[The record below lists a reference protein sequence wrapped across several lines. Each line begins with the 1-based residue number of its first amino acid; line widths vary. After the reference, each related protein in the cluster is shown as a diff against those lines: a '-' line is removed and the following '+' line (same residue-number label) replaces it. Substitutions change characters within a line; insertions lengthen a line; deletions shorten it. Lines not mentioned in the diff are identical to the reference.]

1 MLRDKDS
8 LLIHD
13 SKKYSQGGVTS
24 LFTLLPVSEKLGEGS
39 GLKGGMISEES
50 KVHVSGIP
58 KKKKPVFFDL
68 NPTSDSLTRKQ
79 QIYQASNGSTPS
91 ITKPFTTSK
100 EWQEVIL
107 KHQSFTSEEELV
119 SSILA
124 FRNRNWILEQV
135 KLTTEFNSM
144 SPMSFDS
151 VSLSGKILQ
160 LKEHFNWF
168 VWALA

>member
-1 MLRDKDS
+1 M
-8 LLIHD
+8 
-13 SKKYSQGGVTS
+13 
-24 LFTLLPVSEKLGEGS
+24 
-39 GLKGGMISEES
+39 
-50 KVHVSGIP
+50 
-58 KKKKPVFFDL
+58 
-68 NPTSDSLTRKQ
+68 
-79 QIYQASNGSTPS
+79 
-91 ITKPFTTSK
+91 
-100 EWQEVIL
+100 

-135 KLTTEFNSM
+135 KLTTEFNFM